1 MQEQAAK
8 PKREGLHVESP
19 VIESLLL
26 SQHLGVPV
34 YLKMDSVQ
42 PSGSFKIRGIGIEDH
57 HRNNPHNDSTHT
69 QTHSHHNRIR
79 MSACSATGS
88 HIVGAFAVLPP

>member
-1 MQEQAAK
+1 MQEQAVVK

-19 VIESLLL
+19 VIESLPL

-57 HRNNPHNDSTHT
+57 HHNNDSTHT